1 MFQYQTFNGK
11 KQKKNQ
17 LIICLFIS
25 LLIFENVAEMAL
37 QEIVQ
42 ST

>member
-11 KQKKNQ
+11 KQKTNQ